1 MDPHPLFPQQAV
13 PQDTTDAQQ
22 GISTAYDSVWATTEV
37 PSQEPV
43 GLERVML
50 AEDKLYVVLAVV
62 LIIWLGLAFF
72 IFRTDR
78 KIAHLERSIEDRIPE
93 ETDEL

>member
-1 MDPHPLFPQQAV
+1 MTIHLISPQ
-13 PQDTTDAQQ
+13 QDTTRSPHDA
-22 GISTAYDSVWATTEV
+22 STAYDSVWATTEV
-37 PSQEPV
+37 PTQQPV

-72 IFRTDR
+72 VLRTDR
-78 KIAHLERSIEDRIPE
+78 KIHRLERSVEEHIPE
-93 ETDEL
+93 DAEHV

>member
-1 MDPHPLFPQQAV
+1 MLLHPLYAQDTAPT
-13 PQDTTDAQQ
+13 PQDEAAP
-22 GISTAYDSVWATTEV
+22 STAYDSVWAQPGV
-37 PSQEPV
+37 PAQEPV

-78 KIAHLERSIEDRIPE
+78 KLDRLERSLASGISDPH
-93 ETDEL
+93 DL